1 MNYALHLL
9 IYLAIYAI
17 VALSLNIVVGYCGL
31 IALSHAGYFAIG
43 AYACAIAMLK
53 LHWNFFPAAGLGV
66 VAAALLSLAVSLP
79 AWRFRGDFFVLV
91 SLAVQVV
98 LFSLLNNWT
107 KPGTDFGTLQNLTN
121 GSFGIAGIPRP
132 VLFGVSLDGM
142 GGMAVLACGLALLCA
157 LVAWLLSIS
166 PWGRL
171 LKCLRDDELAVRGL
185 GKNVRA
191 AKMQAFAIAC
201 GMAALAGAL
210 YAAYVGYIDPSS
222 AALDQSIL
230 MLCMVIVG
238 GAGNFRGPLVG
249 ALVLLA
255 IPEGL
260 RFAHVPDAAA
270 ANLRLIAYGL
280 LLVLLM
286 HFRPQGIAGEYR
298 VE

>member
-1 MNYALHLL
+1 MNYVLHLL
-9 IYLAIYAI
+9 IYLSIYAI

-31 IALSHAGYFAIG
+31 LALSHAGYFAIG
-43 AYACAIAMLK
+43 AYAYSLAVLK
-53 LHWNFFPAAGLGV
+53 LQWNFFPAALLGV
-66 VAAALLSLAVSLP
+66 GVAALLSLAVALP
-79 AWRFRGDFFVLV
+79 SWRFKDDFFVLV
-91 SLAVQVV
+91 SLSAQVV
-98 LFSLLNNWT
+98 IFSLLNNWT

-121 GSFGIAGIPRP
+121 GSFGISGIPRP
-132 VLFGVSLDGM
+132 VFFGVTLDGM
-142 GGMAVLACGLALLCA
+142 AGMAILAGALALFCA
-157 LVAWLLSIS
+157 LIAYLLAIS

-171 LKCLRDDELAVRGL
+171 LKSIRDDELAARGL
-185 GKNVRA
+185 GKKVRL
-191 AKMQAFAIAC
+191 AKLQAFAIAC

-210 YAAYVGYIDPSS
+210 YASYVGYIDPSS
-222 AALDQSIL
+222 AALDQAIL

-249 ALVLLA
+249 AFVLLA
-255 IPEGL
+255 IPELL

-270 ANLRLIAYGL
+270 ANVRLIAYGV